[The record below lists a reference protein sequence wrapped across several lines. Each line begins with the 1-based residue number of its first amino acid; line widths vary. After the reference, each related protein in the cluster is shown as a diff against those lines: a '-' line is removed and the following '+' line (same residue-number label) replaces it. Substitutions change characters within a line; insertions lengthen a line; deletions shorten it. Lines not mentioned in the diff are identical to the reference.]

1 VPWRPLLAAI
11 VGMACEI
18 AVLWLVLRSTSS
30 VPAATMVAHLVGA
43 VITLAL
49 LGVWAHTPAKEGSR
63 GPGSWMFAAGSSALL
78 CGGGVAVLGL
88 VPALGL
94 TLSWL
99 AVRIIVL
106 LAWTR
111 PLVGEQ
117 LRAYLGLLDTPG
129 GSAS

>member
-1 VPWRPLLAAI
+1 
-11 VGMACEI
+11 
-18 AVLWLVLRSTSS
+18 
-30 VPAATMVAHLVGA
+30 
-43 VITLAL
+43 
-49 LGVWAHTPAKEGSR
+49 
-63 GPGSWMFAAGSSALL
+63 MFAAGSSALL

-88 VPALGL
+88 VSALGL